1 MAAKRNKS
9 QAKRN
14 NSSGGGQSLPGWAW
28 LILGLVLG
36 IGAFL
41 LAPKFLG
48 GDESFFRPQP
58 NADAKPP
65 ALDANAEDKQPIVD
79 EAENDASAASAR
91 DASADGKTAGAED
104 GANKEQDYAFYNL
117 LSGEETPISDAE
129 LAAKARAEEDRA
141 AKASREAA
149 AREAAAREAQAARDR
164 EATAGRNPD
173 AANSAANPAGDPANR
188 DTRASAP
195 PAIDAVAP
203 RPNAA
208 AAAADAGT
216 SDARYLLQA
225 GAFAASGDAE
235 ALKAK
240 IAFLGLNARVESAQ
254 IKGNTVYRVRM
265 GPYGTATELAD
276 AKRKLAGGG
285 LQAMAVRV
293 K

>member
-14 NSSGGGQSLPGWAW
+14 SGGGAQSLPGWAW
-28 LILGLVLG
+28 LVLGLVLG
-36 IGAFL
+36 IGLFL

-48 GDESFFRPQP
+48 SGDGFFRPQP

-65 ALDANAEDKQPIVD
+65 ALDASNRDKEPLVD
-79 EAENDASAASAR
+79 DTESADASKDPKR
-91 DASADGKTAGAED
+91 DMPAQ
-104 GANKEQDYAFYNL
+104 EQDYAFYNL

-129 LAAKARAEEDRA
+129 LAAKARAEETRA
-141 AKASREAA
+141 EQTRA
-149 AREAAAREAQAARDR
+149 AQAARDAADAAKR
-164 EATAGRNPD
+164 DATPANTSNPD
-173 AANSAANPAGDPANR
+173 AADTASR
-188 DTRASAP
+188 DTTTPSTSPTKP
-195 PAIDAVAP
+195 PAAIDAADTPPTASNTPRETPRNTATASTDAP
-203 RPNAA
+203 NMR
-208 AAAADAGT
+208 
-216 SDARYLLQA
+216 DARYLLQA

-240 IAFLGLNARVESAQ
+240 IAFLGLSARVESAE

-265 GPYGTATELAD
+265 GPYGTATDLAD

-285 LQAMAVRV
+285 LPAMAIKV

>member
-14 NSSGGGQSLPGWAW
+14 SGGGAQSLPGWAW
-28 LILGLVLG
+28 LVLGLVLG
-36 IGAFL
+36 IGLFL

-48 GDESFFRPQP
+48 SGEGFFRPQP

-65 ALDANAEDKQPIVD
+65 ALDANDRDKEPLVD
-79 EAENDASAASAR
+79 DTENADASKEPKS
-91 DASADGKTAGAED
+91 DTPAE
-104 GANKEQDYAFYNL
+104 EQDYAFYNL

-129 LAAKARAEEDRA
+129 LAAKARAEEARA
-141 AKASREAA
+141 EQKSA
-149 AREAAAREAQAARDR
+149 AQAARDAADAAKLD
-164 EATAGRNPD
+164 ATPANTSNPD
-173 AANSAANPAGDPANR
+173 AADTASR
-188 DTRASAP
+188 DTTTPSNP
-195 PAIDAVAP
+195 PTKPPAAIDAADTPRETPRDSAVASTDTATA
-203 RPNAA
+203 R
-208 AAAADAGT
+208 
-216 SDARYLLQA
+216 DARYLLQA

-240 IAFLGLNARVESAQ
+240 IAFLGLSARVESAQ

-265 GPYGTATELAD
+265 GPYGTATDLAD

-285 LQAMAVRV
+285 LPAMAIKV